1 MDNKAL
7 KINQDPLTAE
17 QIADIVGRK
26 KKQEESDMMKNDR
39 TESDMKEPDRTD
51 SDRTETVSEV
61 PSNEGP
67 KPERK
72 RGRPRKY
79 PESGKKVIRNR
90 DIGDL
95 SVTQEVQNILMEKM
109 QEDPTIDKKTKSHQ
123 LRTAVMGSITET
135 STAND
140 KETADIVS
148 NVLQWQNAKPV
159 ESDDECE
166 ERLNQFFQH
175 MANTGELP
183 TVEKMCLA
191 LGTVRQRVWE
201 WEQGRKGERRADII
215 KKAKQILAAIDAE
228 LVSKNKIPQVTYIF
242 RAKNYFGMSDQ
253 QNIVVTPNN
262 PYDGNSPEDV
272 AKRYIEG
279 IKGTDA
285 EGTVE

>member
-1 MDNKAL
+1 
-7 KINQDPLTAE
+7 
-17 QIADIVGRK
+17 
-26 KKQEESDMMKNDR
+26 
-39 TESDMKEPDRTD
+39 MKEPDRTD
-51 SDRTETVSEV
+51 SDRTETVSDGSDRKKTVSEV

-79 PESGKKVIRNR
+79 PESGKKVVRNR

-95 SVTQEVQNILMEKM
+95 SVTQEAKNILTEKM
-109 QEDPTIDKKTKSHQ
+109 QKDQTIDKKTKYHQ

-166 ERLNQFFQH
+166 ERLNAFFQH
-175 MANTGELP
+175 MADTGELP

-201 WEQGRKGERRADII
+201 WEQGRKGERRADIV

-279 IKGTDA
+279 IKGTDT